1 MGDRYSNQFRL
12 TGMGDNR
19 YWVGPKEK
27 KPLYADVWG
36 ELDYTL
42 FEPLEGH
49 FIYVAPRGFRILERQ
64 SIADLRLEKT
74 LPLGSRRMAL
84 SLDVFNLFRCE
95 AKTEVNGLLN
105 HSAYHWR
112 FGVEEW
118 EGVPANERHE
128 ATLDRVRPQTL
139 RLGAILYF

>member
-1 MGDRYSNQFRL
+1 
-12 TGMGDNR
+12 MGDNR
-19 YWVGPKEK
+19 YWVGPKQK
-27 KPLYADVWG
+27 KPPNLDVWG

-74 LPLGSRRMAL
+74 LPLGSRRMAV
-84 SLDVFNLFRCE
+84 SLDVFNLLRCE

-105 HSAYHWR
+105 HSAHHWR

-118 EGVPANERHE
+118 GDVPANERHE
-128 ATLDRVRPQTL
+128 ATLDRVRPQTV
-139 RLGAILYF
+139 RLGAIVYF